1 VPWSI
6 VDPTNLVNK
15 DRSPNSKKL
24 EAIGGWKRYSQ
35 YDVMNPHE
43 KYRTMIKDNLRHEIN
58 NIAIDLAL
66 KRETAMFRNNKD
78 KMNSTYHATN
88 TSWKSPNIEAVE
100 RTFKEGSRFFSSH
113 KTVGTRYIVPPK
125 AEFLSQL

>member
-1 VPWSI
+1 M
-6 VDPTNLVNK
+6 
-15 DRSPNSKKL
+15 
-24 EAIGGWKRYSQ
+24 GGWKRYSQ

-66 KRETAMFRNNKD
+66 KRETSMFRNNKEG

-88 TSWKSPNIEAVE
+88 TSWKTPQIEVLE
-100 RTFKEGSRFFSSH
+100 RNFNEGSRFFDTK
-113 KTVGTRYIVPPK
+113 KTIGTRYIVPPK
-125 AEFLSQL
+125 AEFLS

>member
-1 VPWSI
+1 MPWSI
-6 VDPTNLVNK
+6 VDPTNLVNN

-24 EAIGGWKRYSQ
+24 ESIGGWKRYSQ
-35 YDVMNPHE
+35 YDVMYPHE

-66 KRETAMFRNNKD
+66 KRETALFRNNKD

-88 TSWKSPNIEAVE
+88 TSWRSPNIEAME
-100 RTFKEGSRFFSSH
+100 RTFKEGARFFSS
-113 KTVGTRYIVPPK
+113 
-125 AEFLSQL
+125 